1 MRLLFYGEEPFALF
15 SKEEV
20 FVDLFRVARKNKKYI
35 QNISKRNKKIKEE
48 RKVPKKYRDFVEY
61 NKSILEK
68 MYLAKY
74 GKMPKSHRDRH
85 YAWLLGNFMVDILLE
100 PIKKVFFENKVAI
113 YKTYR
118 IEKRRYTI
126 DEHFLESKE
135 ITARILNNDIRKNIK
150 GMSKTN
156 GITASSFAIRNKI
169 KLRGKKHLPFERIY
183 MYDTRNENICF
194 QLFFK
199 EKNCIVYGKRKHDK
213 IHQSLGGDGE
223 AK

>member
-20 FVDLFRVARKNKKYI
+20 FVDLFRVAEKSRKYIKKRNRKISRKRNVSKKY
-35 QNISKRNKKIKEE
+35 K
-48 RKVPKKYRDFVEY
+48 DFVKY

-68 MYLAKY
+68 MYFAKY
-74 GKMPKSHRDRH
+74 GKLPKSHCDRH
-85 YAWLLGNFMVDILLE
+85 YARLFSNFMVDILLE
-100 PIKKVFFENKVAI
+100 PIKKVFFENKIAI

-118 IEKRRYTI
+118 IEKRRHSI

-135 ITARILNNDIRKNIK
+135 IASRILNDDIRKNMGGK
-150 GMSKTN
+150 SKQMRV
-156 GITASSFAIRNKI
+156 SVKSFATKNKI
-169 KLRGKKHLPFERIY
+169 KLRSKKHLPFERIY

-199 EKNCIVYGKRKHDK
+199 KKSHIVYGEGKHNE
-213 IHQSLGGDGE
+213 ICESLGGNGE
-223 AK
+223 AE

>member
-20 FVDLFRVARKNKKYI
+20 FVDLFRVAEKSRKYIEKRNREISRKRNVSKKY
-35 QNISKRNKKIKEE
+35 K
-48 RKVPKKYRDFVEY
+48 DFIEY
-61 NKSILEK
+61 NKSIVAK
-68 MYLAKY
+68 MYFAKY
-74 GKMPKSHRDRH
+74 GKILKTKDHCDRY
-85 YAWLLGNFMVDILLE
+85 YARLLGDFMVDILLE
-100 PIKKVFFENKVAI
+100 PIKKVFFENKIAI

-118 IEKRRYTI
+118 IEKRRHPI

-135 ITARILNNDIRKNIK
+135 IASRILNNDIRKNMGGKSK
-150 GMSKTN
+150 GME
-156 GITASSFAIRNKI
+156 ITAKSFATKNKI
-169 KLRGKKHLPFERIY
+169 KLRSKKHLPFERIY

-199 EKNCIVYGKRKHDK
+199 KKSHIVYGKRKHDK
-213 IHQSLGGDGE
+213 VCQSLGGDGE